1 MIYSPRSISFGFL
14 LSEQIYFFV
23 IYIFFCYIYVDVALS
38 ICSVKSLSRI
48 CHGATLCYD
57 IIREDRFGYGTNYIA
72 AFGSNVA
79 YVA

>member
-38 ICSVKSLSRI
+38 FCSVKSLSRI
-48 CHGATLCYD
+48 CPSATFRYD
-57 IIREDRFGYGTNYIA
+57 VIREDRFGYYIA